1 MYTEKTPAA
10 APACAV
16 SASAC
21 GGHSGSLPG
30 SCGAMAFPFI
40 AVQPDNP
47 PRYNNKEALQQGT
60 LFPGLDLPFH
70 RELKSRFPAA
80 NTALSELMALDFAI
94 DELGVY
100 LTTHAD
106 DEEALQL
113 YWDYIR
119 LGREGRAQYEQTH
132 GPLSQ
137 TTITEGGYTWLDNPW
152 PWDEG
157 GSD

>member
-1 MYTEKTPAA
+1 MYTEITNAA
-10 APACAV
+10 AENKCPE
-16 SASAC
+16 
-21 GGHSGSLPG
+21 GKGQLPG
-30 SCGAMAFPFI
+30 RCAAMAFPFV
-40 AVQPDNP
+40 AMQEQDPK
-47 PRYNNKEALQQGT
+47 RYDQREALQQGT

-70 RELKSRFPAA
+70 KELKSRFPAA

-94 DELGVY
+94 DELGLY

-119 LGREGRAQYEQTH
+119 LGREGRAKYEQTH

-137 TTITEGGYTWLDNPW
+137 TTITEGGYTWLNNPW

>member
-40 AVQPDNP
+40 AAQPDNP

-94 DELGVY
+94 DELGLY
-100 LTTHAD
+100 LSLIPISEHT
-106 DEEALQL
+106 
-113 YWDYIR
+113 R
-119 LGREGRAQYEQTH
+119 R
-132 GPLSQ
+132 
-137 TTITEGGYTWLDNPW
+137 
-152 PWDEG
+152 
-157 GSD
+157 